1 MKEYPCVYLRGGTSR
16 ALFFREED
24 LPRDRSLWP
33 GLFLKALGHRRDEDG
48 RAPAMGPDF
57 PTNKV
62 AVISPSPRPDADVE
76 YNFFQT
82 DPVNMTVDNRGN
94 CGNMSSA
101 VGPYAINEGLVQPT
115 GPVTPVRI
123 FNTNTQRII
132 TAQVRVENGRAD
144 EKGDARIFGVPGTG
158 SPILLTFENP
168 GGGFSGKLFPTGSPK
183 DLLEV
188 PGHGP
193 LEATIIDCTNPV
205 VLVRARDVG
214 LSGGEILEINQRP
227 ELLRLLDRVRSLTAQ
242 ILGLV
247 ERWEDAPRTSTY
259 IPFLALVAEPQDYVN
274 IDGGQMRSGEM
285 DICCRAVFSKV
296 HRAYPMSAAVATAA
310 AARIPGTVAAEMYR
324 PGAGRRDEVV
334 LGHAAGTTPVGL
346 VMEGERVVSGT
357 ILRTAQYLFRGSL
370 FVEG

>member
-1 MKEYPCVYLRGGTSR
+1 MKEFPCVYLRGGTSR

-24 LPRDRSLWP
+24 LPKDRSLWP
-33 GLFLKALGHRRDEDG
+33 GIFLKALGHRRDENG
-48 RAPAMGPDF
+48 KAPAMGPDY

-82 DPVNMTVDNRGN
+82 DPVNMMVDNRGN

-101 VGPYAINEGLVQPT
+101 VGPYAINEGLVKAVE
-115 GPVTPVRI
+115 PVTTVRI

-132 TAQVRVENGRAD
+132 SSRVEVENGKAAT
-144 EKGDARIFGVPGTG
+144 KGDARIFGVPGTA
-158 SPILLTFENP
+158 SPIYLTFENP

-183 DLLEV
+183 DVLDV
-188 PGHGP
+188 PGFGP
-193 LEATIIDCTNPV
+193 LEVTLIDCTNPV
-205 VLVRARDVG
+205 VLLRARNVG
-214 LSGGEILEINQRP
+214 LTGSEILEINKNP
-227 ELLRLLDRVRSLTAQ
+227 ALLKTLDTVRGLAAQ
-242 ILGLV
+242 KFGLV
-247 ERWEDAPRTSTY
+247 EQWEDAARTSTY

-274 IDGGQMRSGEM
+274 IDGGSMKGEEM

-310 AARIPGTVAAEMYR
+310 AARIPGTVASEMYR
-324 PGAGRRDEVV
+324 PSSPEQVV

-346 VMEGERVVSGT
+346 VMDGERVVSGT
-357 ILRTAQYLFRGSL
+357 ILRTAQYLFRGTITI
-370 FVEG
+370 ED